1 MYKATNIYRIWTLEL
16 TIPGGSVTGKTD
28 WYFGLGKYNTRICNK
43 MAMMN
48 EVFEGSILEY
58 LKEEENALFDVFCRV
73 YHI

>member
-1 MYKATNIYRIWTLEL
+1 
-16 TIPGGSVTGKTD
+16 
-28 WYFGLGKYNTRICNK
+28 